1 MPVTKMSSKGQVV
14 IPKTIRARYKWN
26 PGQKLQV
33 FDMGD
38 GIALKPAQPF
48 TPTTLNMVAGRLAYT
63 GSPVS
68 LEEMEAA
75 IKKGAL
81 EQKS

>member
-26 PGQKLQV
+26 PGQELNV
-33 FDMGD
+33 IDMGD

-48 TPTTLNMVAGRLAYT
+48 RPTTLDQVAGRLRYT
-63 GSPVS
+63 GRTVS
-68 LEEMEAA
+68 LDEMEAA
-75 IKKGAL
+75 IRKGAL